1 MSRRSIR
8 SRLRPVGV
16 SIALVAL
23 AAAAAL
29 PAAAVE
35 DASVPPATT
44 GDGVVTDPDET
55 IVFQSI
61 ECESFDDV
69 LYNPAGGDDDTFGNR
84 PDAATTTTSTGAIDT
99 LAIGDCVRSAGASFT
114 VGYGGR
120 TRTVEGEVATYTIGG
135 SVPAGPTQEDGT
147 FSTALSDLLDSATEA
162 ARVIDDN
169 DGQPSDQLWVT
180 LDPRP
185 GSAFGALQCTGDV
198 LNDDNLEFLQDVPED
213 GTVYCTAW
221 TVRPPVPPAPTP
233 APTAPPVVE
242 VLSEQV
248 IQRDQQTVTASGPE
262 GSSGSIELD
271 FGDEVDEDVGAS
283 LSLACEAL
291 ASEADPAVRLSPEL
305 FVVVPSGFDAGDEVI
320 VTTSIDAEDVQQE
333 APTYAGLPTGDLQ
346 IGAAPGDPSFDT
358 PELKAERLA
367 AIRTNRGLPLDP
379 DSDLIW
385 LARFEAGTH
394 TLGDARTALSAKAF
408 YWSAAAYG
416 VCFAGE
422 KADPGDLTGL
432 APFGDTGLFGPVL
445 LPTCSDD
452 VGAPCVSERTLTD
465 EGAVELISR
474 IPAEDPWMR

>member
-23 AAAAAL
+23 TAAAAL

-35 DASVPPATT
+35 EGPLLDLSPEVVPEPPDA
-44 GDGVVTDPDET
+44 T

-61 ECESFDDV
+61 ECEAFEDV

-84 PDAATTTTSTGAIDT
+84 PDAATTTTSTDAIDN
-99 LAIGDCVRSAGASFT
+99 LDIGDCVRSAGASFT
-114 VGYGGR
+114 VGYGAR
-120 TRTVEGEVATYTIGG
+120 TRTVEGDVATYTIDG
-135 SVPAGPTQEDGT
+135 SVPAGPTQADGT
-147 FSTALSDLLDSATEA
+147 FSTPLSVLLGSEEA
-162 ARVIDDN
+162 ARVIDDG
-169 DGQPSDQLWVT
+169 DGPSDQLWVT

-198 LNDDNLEFLQDVPED
+198 RNDDNLEFLQDVPGT

-221 TVRPPVPPAPTP
+221 TVRPPAPVVPTP

-271 FGDEVDEDVGAS
+271 FGDEVDADVGAS

-291 ASEADPAVRLSPEL
+291 ASEADPAVRLTPEL
-305 FVVVPSGFDAGDEVI
+305 FVVVPSSFDAGDEVI

-346 IGAAPGDPSFDT
+346 IGAAPRDPSFDT
-358 PELKAERLA
+358 PQLQAERLA

-408 YWSAAAYG
+408 HWSAAAYG

-452 VGAPCVSERTLTD
+452 VGAPCVSERTLTED
-465 EGAVELISR
+465 GAVELVSR